1 MIGKFFRWFGYKIDR
16 HMNESEYEPAQ
27 RKTRAIPSTST
38 SIDRSLGDHRQ
49 TMNLQI
55 HSASGGYVL
64 EFSKYDRKRDEH
76 ERNLHIITE
85 QEQLGEAI
93 AKIITVEMLRN

>member
-27 RKTRAIPSTST
+27 RKTRAIPSTSA
-38 SIDRSLGDHRQ
+38 SIERSLGDHRQ

-55 HSASGGYVL
+55 HTASGGYIL
-64 EFSKYDRKRDEH
+64 EFSRYDRIRDEH
-76 ERNLHIITE
+76 DRNLHIITE
-85 QEQLGEAI
+85 EQNLGEAI
-93 AKIITVEMLRN
+93 AQIITVEMLRH

>member
-1 MIGKFFRWFGYKIDR
+1 MIGKFFRWFGHKLNR

-27 RKTRAIPSTST
+27 LKTRAIPSTSPVE
-38 SIDRSLGDHRQ
+38 RSLGDHRQ

-55 HSASGGYVL
+55 HTASGGYIL

-76 ERNLHIITE
+76 DRNLHIVT
-85 QEQLGEAI
+85 QDQDLGESI
-93 AKIITVEMLRN
+93 AQIITVEMLRN